1 MRIRAWQVLSP
12 WMALV
17 IAAPVAA
24 QSPTLS
30 RVAELARMGRAEEAR
45 VELMDWWDRA
55 RDDSSSR
62 DLQLGLWLRG
72 RLTVDPAQAALDFQR
87 LVVLYPSSPYAPQA
101 VFRLAQA
108 SYAQGDTEAARRH
121 VATLVRD
128 YPSSETRRQAE
139 AWLANPGAP
148 PSTTA
153 SAPAPDRP
161 AARPAGQATP
171 PGAGANGAAGPA
183 ADDDQPTT
191 PFRTARPPAA
201 PEIWF
206 VQFGAFADEG
216 RAFALFQ
223 ELVDAGLA
231 ARLVSVEGSA
241 FLHVRI
247 GRFSTR
253 EDANRQLEQV
263 QARGYSA
270 SIVRDERAETV
281 VRR

>member
-1 MRIRAWQVLSP
+1 MRIRAWQISSA
-12 WMALV
+12 WSALLFAV
-17 IAAPVAA
+17 PVAA

-30 RVAELARMGRAEEAR
+30 RVEELARMGRAEEAR
-45 VELMDWWDRA
+45 VELMDWWERA
-55 RDDSSSR
+55 RDDSSAR

-101 VFRLAQA
+101 VLRLAQA
-108 SYAQGDTEAARRH
+108 SYTEGDVDAARRH
-121 VATLVRD
+121 VATLIRD
-128 YPSSETRRQAE
+128 YPSTESRRRAE
-139 AWLANPGAP
+139 AWLADAG
-148 PSTTA
+148 
-153 SAPAPDRP
+153 
-161 AARPAGQATP
+161 ARPAGQPTAPSTGGNRP
-171 PGAGANGAAGPA
+171 AAADAGA
-183 ADDDQPTT
+183 DQVAP
-191 PFRTARPPAA
+191 PFRAARPPAE

-206 VQFGAFADEG
+206 VQFGAFADES

-223 ELVDAGLA
+223 DLIDAGLA

-263 QARGYSA
+263 RARGYTA
-270 SIVRDERAETV
+270 SIVRDERTETL
-281 VRR
+281 VRQ